1 MTRTEVLE
9 ALRASGY
16 DGPVSYTK
24 LKLEELLGERTAGP
38 QAPVTNAEV
47 EQAHRDL
54 EEAEKPGRTKVRG
67 RNAVVTAVPFDN
79 EETTSF
85 YGSIKH
91 GDDCKIS
98 GEVRAKFKFV
108 RYYKSDTQEYVEVRG
123 GKSGHV
129 RTRCFKP
136 DLLRT
141 MKGKMP

>member
-1 MTRTEVLE
+1 VTRTEVLE
-9 ALRASGY
+9 ALRAAGY
-16 DGPVSYTK
+16 TGPVSYTK
-24 LKLEELLGERTAGP
+24 ARLEELLGEQTGEP
-38 QAPVTNAEV
+38 QAAE
-47 EQAHRDL
+47 EPLSELYDL
-54 EEAEKPGRTKVRG
+54 VPEEDRPTPGRAKVRG
-67 RNAVVTAVPFDN
+67 RNPVATAIPFDN
-79 EETTSF
+79 EEVESF

-98 GEVRAKFKFV
+98 GQQRAKFTFV

>member
-1 MTRTEVLE
+1 MSERDPSEQDIP
-9 ALRASGY
+9 SG
-16 DGPVSYTK
+16 
-24 LKLEELLGERTAGP
+24 LAELLP
-38 QAPVTNAEV
+38 
-47 EQAHRDL
+47 
-54 EEAEKPGRTKVRG
+54 PGKAKVRG
-67 RNAVVTAVPFDN
+67 RNPVATAIPFDN

-91 GDDCKIS
+91 GDDCKVA